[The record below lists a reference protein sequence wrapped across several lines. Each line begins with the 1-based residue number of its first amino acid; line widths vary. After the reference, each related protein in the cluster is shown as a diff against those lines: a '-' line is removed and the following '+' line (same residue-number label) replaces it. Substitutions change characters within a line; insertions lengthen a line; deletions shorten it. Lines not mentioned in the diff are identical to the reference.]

1 MTDYELVYKKDYFE
15 LWKKYEG
22 LMMIY
27 FKKLPEDVR
36 DYVFEDFADFKSSCY
51 PVLIKAVEALN
62 LSKIKNKET
71 WTFWQHFSYYLTN
84 YTTRQCVRDTYKL
97 WNSERQ
103 ETIPDEINR
112 YKSSEDHHEYNMLIK
127 SFTDDELQIVTQ
139 RISGLSWAVIYKQFG
154 GRKKVEELRSKI
166 EKKVLDYI

>member
-1 MTDYELVYKKDYFE
+1 MTDFELVEKKDYYSI
-15 LWKKYEG
+15 WKKYEA

-27 FKKLPEDVR
+27 FKKLPENVR
-36 DYVFEDFADFKSSCY
+36 DYLFEDFADFKSSCY
-51 PVLIKAVEALN
+51 QVLINAVEALN

-71 WTFWQHFSYYLTN
+71 WTFWQQFSFYLHN

-97 WNSERQ
+97 WNGERQ

-112 YKSSEDHHEYNMLIK
+112 YKASEDHHDYNMLMK

-139 RISGLSWAVIYKQFG
+139 RLSGVSWADIYKQFG
-154 GRKKVEELRSKI
+154 GRKKCEELRSEIENKI
-166 EKKVLDYI
+166 LNYI